1 MQEAVLPLC
10 LGKRPCRD
18 SGTSLFHFSRIYGLS
33 AWKVSMGELRPKIFQ
48 YVDYS
53 PLSIWLSYSGKLAVH
68 TPVYV
73 HILALSSPEFIE
85 FQLQQT
91 WHSTLGVY

>member
-1 MQEAVLPLC
+1 
-10 LGKRPCRD
+10 
-18 SGTSLFHFSRIYGLS
+18 
-33 AWKVSMGELRPKIFQ
+33 MGELRPKILQ

-53 PLSIWLSYSGKLAVH
+53 PVSIWLSYSEKLAVH

-73 HILALSSPEFIE
+73 HILPLSSPEFIE

-91 WHSTLGVY
+91 WRSAFGVY